1 MAPFFFK
8 IIRVKFLY
16 LSWHRVPL
24 LKSRWLDSFAR
35 NKNSKMKKIRY
46 HCEHRRTTFSIAF
59 SLFLMRLKTTVWRT
73 ETSFCFEKKFQRI
86 KYGQTRNNH
95 SDLVWTARR
104 QRVQDQGREWSRL
117 WTRKICGNIEW
128 IVKIQFWPE
137 SLVMVKKP
145 MGLNNLR
152 SKMLWYAL
160 GSQCIVIV
168 VVKSWGVSLTLIDR
182 SRTAERKSGAQCR
195 GENQVEFHDEKN

>member
-1 MAPFFFK
+1 MK
-8 IIRVKFLY
+8 LLY
-16 LSWHRVPL
+16 LSWQRVPL
-24 LKSRWLDSFAR
+24 FNSRWLGSFAR
-35 NKNSKMKKIRY
+35 YTNSKWKIRY
-46 HCEHRRTTFSIAF
+46 HCDLWTSQVDVLDCIFFIFGTSENNC
-59 SLFLMRLKTTVWRT
+59 LKNWN
-73 ETSFCFEKKFQRI
+73 EFFFENKFQRI
-86 KYGQTRNNH
+86 KYGKTRNNH

-117 WTRKICGNIEW
+117 WTREICGNIEW

-160 GSQCIVIV
+160 GSQCIVA
-168 VVKSWGVSLTLIDR
+168 VKSWGVSLTLIDR
-182 SRTAERKSGAQCR
+182 SSTAERKSGAQCR
-195 GENQVEFHDEKN
+195 GKNQVEFHDEKN